1 MEHYDPTAIEAAHA
15 VLIDALTVLGRYAE
29 QLVIVGGWVPE
40 LTFPHQGHLGS
51 LDVDL
56 AIDAERIGIDT
67 AYTTIRHLLL
77 AAGYRT
83 TDLPNR
89 FTRTVTRGG
98 KELPVTLDLI
108 TGDRAAAAAPN
119 RPRLVQDMPVANLR
133 GVDLAFDFVQRLEI
147 TGTLPEG
154 GQNTVYARMCD
165 ARAFLCMNGISLHER
180 KKEKDAYDVYFTLRQ
195 YPGGVAALAE
205 TFRPVLTHP
214 LVEEGLRKLRSKF
227 LTIDDIGP
235 VWAAQVAEEQ

>member
-15 VLIDALTVLGRYAE
+15 VLMDALTVLGRYAE

-83 TDLPNR
+83 HGFAQSVYPHRNARRQGAARD
-89 FTRTVTRGG
+89 TRSHHG
-98 KELPVTLDLI
+98 
-108 TGDRAAAAAPN
+108 
-119 RPRLVQDMPVANLR
+119 
-133 GVDLAFDFVQRLEI
+133 
-147 TGTLPEG
+147 
-154 GQNTVYARMCD
+154 
-165 ARAFLCMNGISLHER
+165 
-180 KKEKDAYDVYFTLRQ
+180 
-195 YPGGVAALAE
+195 
-205 TFRPVLTHP
+205 
-214 LVEEGLRKLRSKF
+214 
-227 LTIDDIGP
+227 
-235 VWAAQVAEEQ
+235 